1 MITIKVQKK
10 SKPDPKTTPPGKI
23 FLTFIS
29 KNAWSFYP
37 KIAKEMD
44 WGVSYETLDN
54 ELQSI
59 MTDAMV
65 GKTFVDNLIKIKS
78 LKGTNNK

>member
-1 MITIKVQKK
+1 MSEKK
-10 SKPDPKTTPPGKI
+10 QRANHDS
-23 FLTFIS
+23 
-29 KNAWSFYP
+29 AWKDILDVYFKEFMEFFYP

-44 WGVSYETLDN
+44 WGVPYETLDN

-59 MTDAMV
+59 TTESMI
-65 GKTFVDNLIKIKS
+65 GKTFVDKRIKIKS